1 MEITT
6 IKLSQIRPDS
16 LQPRKIFQD
25 AQIDDLAESIK
36 KYGLLQ
42 PILVKKQ
49 DDRYIIIAG
58 ERRYRACKKLGL
70 EYVEVIIKDDENA
83 MLISL
88 IENIQRENLTA
99 LEEAVAI
106 QNIKDKYKCTHE
118 ELSKLLGKTRVY
130 ITNKLRILNADEY
143 TKKLLSDNNITE
155 GHARAL
161 LGQRDVKKRQE
172 LARKILTKGLS
183 VRQVEKSIRDESEKS
198 SDKDIQKEEIYKD
211 LIDMLEEKLC
221 TKISINSIDSENGS
235 IVIDFYSK
243 EQLED
248 ITDMIIGEI

>member
-70 EYVEVIIKDDENA
+70 EYVEAIIKDDENA

-198 SDKDIQKEEIYKD
+198 ADKDIQKEELYKD

-243 EQLED
+243 EQIED
-248 ITDMIIGEI
+248 ITDMIIGEM